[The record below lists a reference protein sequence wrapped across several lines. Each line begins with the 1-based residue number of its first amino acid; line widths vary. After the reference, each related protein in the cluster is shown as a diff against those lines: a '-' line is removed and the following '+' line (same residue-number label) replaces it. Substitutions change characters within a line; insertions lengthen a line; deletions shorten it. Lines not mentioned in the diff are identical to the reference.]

1 MGGSSGARLT
11 ELAACEWVPSMSG
24 SILVFGARGQVGRE
38 LVALATARRIPV
50 VGLSR
55 ADANITDDYAV
66 RAAID
71 MHRPVAVVNVAGF
84 SAVNRAEREAEAA
97 AAVNTAGPAIL
108 AAACS
113 DAAVPFVHLSSA
125 YVFDGTKKAAYVE
138 TDKVGPVDVYGR
150 TMADGEAKVREAAKR
165 HVILRSSW
173 IYSVYGRNF
182 LRTTLRLAAEREEL
196 RMVADQFG
204 CPTATIDLAEAILV
218 VVRRM
223 SEKASIAGTFHFA
236 GAGCTSWHGFA
247 EEIVRRQAFFTGR
260 TPKVTAIT
268 SAEYPSA
275 AKRPANCE
283 LDSSRFYSTFGFRAR
298 PWQERVGE
306 IVAQLLA
313 RTKAVE
319 AKSAE
324 ARPAEAKSAEAKS
337 AEAKSAEAKSEP
349 AAKAV
354 ETKSPEPKSPEPKSD
369 PKSSDKKAPEAAS

>member
-1 MGGSSGARLT
+1 MNG
-11 ELAACEWVPSMSG
+11 P
-24 SILVFGARGQVGRE
+24 ILVFGARGQVGRE
-38 LVALATARRIPV
+38 LVALATARRIPI

-55 ADANITDDYAV
+55 AEANITDESAV
-66 RAAID
+66 RVAID
-71 MHRPVAVVNVAGF
+71 VHRPLAVVNVAGF
-84 SAVNRAEREAEAA
+84 SAVSRAEREPEAA
-97 AAVNTAGPAIL
+97 AAANSTGPAIL

-138 TDKVGPVDVYGR
+138 TDKAGPVDVYGR

-182 LRTTLRLAAEREEL
+182 LRTTLRLAAERDEL

-218 VVRRM
+218 VVRKM

-236 GAGCTSWHGFA
+236 GIGRTSWHGFA

-283 LDSSRFYSTFGFRAR
+283 LDSSKFYSTFGFRAR

-306 IVAQLLA
+306 VVAQLLA
-313 RTKAVE
+313 KTRAAE
-319 AKSAE
+319 AK
-324 ARPAEAKSAEAKS
+324 PAEAKNGEANAKAAEAK
-337 AEAKSAEAKSEP
+337 
-349 AAKAV
+349 
-354 ETKSPEPKSPEPKSD
+354 TPEPKAPEPKPAD
-369 PKSSDKKAPEAAS
+369 AKPSDKKTSEAAS